1 MSTRSTSYLK
11 TRIRG
16 SRLLN
21 VACLL
26 LLAEL
31 TQRLHQ
37 AYAQAYDKQAADQL
51 LPQNPPVIFLTAQ
64 LLSNDKDPRV
74 LCESKFEPTGFG
86 TDTAALNVE
95 TDSGP
100 AALSGDTFTVRANF
114 LLPKYTKLFAR
125 STGDS
130 GSRVILGKDNRYRF
144 PTEKEAPL
152 GSSYAFFDDGDR
164 RGHVDI
170 TLKLRDIEATKNS
183 IFVTV
188 AGVYES
194 GELFSGQASLK
205 IIGNNERPKTPCR
218 PR

>member
-1 MSTRSTSYLK
+1 M
-11 TRIRG
+11 
-16 SRLLN
+16 
-21 VACLL
+21 
-26 LLAEL
+26 LAVV
-31 TQRLHQ
+31 RV
-37 AYAQAYDKQAADQL
+37 
-51 LPQNPPVIFLTAQ
+51 PQNPPVIFLTAQ